1 MTSIPTSLDQINR
14 NWFAAAIDPAVTDAR
29 ILKVMHGTA
38 TKVKVALVH
47 SDGRQQ
53 TVWVKT
59 GLEPHSKSIGNDR
72 VYAGETFFYRNFGG
86 KYQTRTPRCLFAD
99 TDEHGN
105 SAIVMEDLEQQGAR
119 FMDAAQAGSRERI
132 ASGLEAIAR
141 YQAASWMDTKLY
153 HDDYLRCG
161 GSYDTANVLGWLW
174 NDAHWSDYAQRPRF
188 HALAEPL
195 RDWRLL
201 YRAHATLRNQ
211 WRLRE
216 PWSLSHG
223 DAHYGQLY
231 TLPSGE
237 ARLLDWQ
244 CCQLANWAYD
254 VSYFLISGL
263 SVADRRAHARDLLA
277 HYLDKLR
284 DFGVADVPSLDAAYQ
299 SFRAYALHGIGW
311 CMCMVEMQPEEVC
324 TAMTERFSS
333 AIVDL
338 GTLDIL
344 LNPAS

>member
-1 MTSIPTSLDQINR
+1 MKSIPTSIEQIDR
-14 NWFAAAIDPAVTDAR
+14 AWFASTLESDIRCTR
-29 ILKVMHGTA
+29 IVKVIHGTA
-38 TKVKVALVH
+38 TKVKVEIVY
-47 SDGRQQ
+47 SDDRVQ

-72 VYAGETFFYRNFGG
+72 VYAGETFFYRNLSGR
-86 KYQTRTPRCLFAD
+86 YETRTPHCLFAD

-105 SAIVMEDLEQQGAR
+105 SAIVMEDLEQQDVCFA
-119 FMDAAQAGSRERI
+119 DAAVPGSPDLI
-132 ASGLEAIAR
+132 ARGLEAIAR
-141 YQAASWMDTKLY
+141 YQAASWMQPALY
-153 HDDYLRCG
+153 EDEYLRSG
-161 GSYDTANVLGWLW
+161 GAYDTADVLAWLW
-174 NDAHWSDYAQRPRF
+174 NDVHWQDYSRRPRF
-188 HALAEPL
+188 QALATQL
-195 RDWRLL
+195 RDWQLL
-201 YRAHATLRNQ
+201 HRAHRTLRDH

-231 TLPSGE
+231 TLPTGE

-244 CCQLANWAYD
+244 CCQLAHWAYD

-263 SVADRRAHARDLLA
+263 SVADRRVCERDLLS
-277 HYLDKLR
+277 HYLGKLR
-284 DFGVADVPSLDAAYQ
+284 DFGVADVPALDAAYQ
-299 SFRAYALHGIGW
+299 AFRAYAFHGMGW

-333 AIVDL
+333 AVVEL

-344 LNPAS
+344 LNPS